1 MVTLGRPVS
10 SRPVPARSWFLPL
23 WLLLCVLAISET
35 VAAQPSNITQPA
47 TGAAPSTSP
56 LAAAELVKITL
67 LRLAVAAGGSFG
79 DEGPQISALVESLA
93 AALADADRAI
103 HSAQAN
109 PGGAACPSQLDIARA
124 QFAIGRSADALASL
138 DAGSRDPRCVDAL
151 VLQGLAQLRAGER
164 DQAAATFRTAWQR
177 APTNAPLAYWLI
189 HSDPALIDTP
199 EGQRAM
205 EALRA
210 AYVAALTRAD
220 GGPRRSLATLDLQP
234 RHGDGTPVVLPVAYV
249 NGYAL
254 LLAGKRD
261 RGLAELRSAASA
273 DPLTSDH
280 ARKSSDVVAGIAA
293 LRQGHLSQARN
304 HFRLA
309 VDRIPDSSEAH
320 RLLATAYWLEH
331 DLERAAQ
338 ELKITVGLRPN
349 DERPRVMLARVFDEM
364 GELGEAEAI
373 LLDTL
378 KLLPQSGLTQL
389 WLAVISQKLN
399 RDADVAQL
407 YSTIAKAPPL
417 EGQSRLYAMAGSLYQ
432 NAGEPESAFTAFV
445 QSVHADPNA
454 PDLHAELARQHLEYE
469 RRDAAFAEYVAALL
483 VDPSNPNAYL
493 GIGQLALEAGRGADA
508 VTALERLVA
517 LHPQFAA
524 ARHMLGNALM
534 RVGRAD
540 EGSRHL
546 AEFQRLEAAA
556 ADQRRRTMAAGVLRE
571 EALVRTA
578 EGDVPRA
585 VELWERLI
593 QLEPTVAAHHAALG
607 AMLQDAGQLQA
618 ALTHLEQA
626 ASLGGTPDVYRRL
639 AIVYD
644 ALGRSDAAVAARVR
658 YEGAVLAPARAEP
671 GR

>member
-1 MVTLGRPVS
+1 MVTLWRPAFP
-10 SRPVPARSWFLPL
+10 RRVPARSCFLA
-23 WLLLCVLAISET
+23 LCVLLCTVGISESF
-35 VAAQPSNITQPA
+35 AAQRSNITQPA
-47 TGAAPSTSP
+47 PGATPATTP
-56 LAAAELVKITL
+56 LAAAELVKTTL

-103 HSAQAN
+103 QSAQAN
-109 PGGAACPSQLDIARA
+109 PGGAGCSSHLDIARA

-164 DQAAATFRTAWQR
+164 EQAIATFRTAWQR
-177 APTNAPLAYWLI
+177 APANAALAYWLI
-189 HSDPALIDTP
+189 HSDPAIIDTP
-199 EGQRAM
+199 DGQRAM

-210 AYVAALTRAD
+210 AYAAALTRAD
-220 GGPRRSLATLDLQP
+220 AGAGRTLATLDVRSP
-234 RHGDGTPVVLPVAYV
+234 HGDGTPVVLPVGYV
-249 NGYAL
+249 SGYAL
-254 LLAGKRD
+254 LRAGQRD

-273 DPLTSDH
+273 DPLMSDR
-280 ARKSSDVVAGIAA
+280 ARNSSDVVAGIAA
-293 LRQGHLSQARN
+293 LRQGHLSQART

-320 RLLATAYWLEH
+320 RLLATAYWLDH

-349 DERPRVMLARVFDEM
+349 DERARLMLARVFDEM

-373 LLDTL
+373 LRETL

-399 RDADVAQL
+399 RDDDIAQL
-407 YSTIAKAPPL
+407 YAAIAKAGPL
-417 EGQSRLYAMAGSLYQ
+417 DGQSRLYAMAGTLYR

-445 QSVHADPNA
+445 QSVRADPNA
-454 PDLHAELARQHLEYE
+454 PNLHAELARQHLEYE

-483 VDPSNPNAYL
+483 IDPSNPNAYL
-493 GIGQLALEAGRGADA
+493 GIGQLALEAGRSADA

-517 LHPQFAA
+517 LQPEFAA

-534 RVGRAD
+534 RVGRTD

-571 EALVRTA
+571 EALVRTG

-585 VELWERLI
+585 VALWERLI

-607 AMLQDAGQLQA
+607 AMLQDAGQLHA

-626 ASLGGTPDVYRRL
+626 ASLGGAPDVYRRL
-639 AIVYD
+639 AVIYD
-644 ALGRSDAAVAARVR
+644 AVGRSDAALAARAR